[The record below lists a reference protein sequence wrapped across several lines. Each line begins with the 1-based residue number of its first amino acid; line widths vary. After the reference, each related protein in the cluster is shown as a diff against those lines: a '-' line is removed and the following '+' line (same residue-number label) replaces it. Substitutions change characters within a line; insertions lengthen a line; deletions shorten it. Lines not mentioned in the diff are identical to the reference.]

1 MSDSTPS
8 TPKRLGGFLNGYLES
23 PFSGIVPWVVLS
35 VLSTPG
41 RFEEAV
47 CFALGLTLMTMWAGS
62 RRDIPV
68 YALDVFGAA
77 FFVALAALGL
87 IASPG
92 MIRFLETWAG
102 DLSNIVLAL
111 FVATTIVVR
120 KPFTLPYAKEN
131 TPEEFWGTQLFLH
144 INYAI
149 SWIWVGAFAFS
160 ATVGLFGDGVLHDA
174 NNFWTNWVLPIA
186 ATFFAAAF
194 SEFYPAYAGVRE
206 AATRGD
212 VEEAPSVVKLVE
224 WFPMFVVVVGIF
236 GWFTHAL
243 PDGAGIGTIGI
254 GIVGSVLISKL
265 SPSEGK

>member
-1 MSDSTPS
+1 MSDSTPA
-8 TPKRLGGFLNGYLES
+8 TPKKLRSFLNGYLES

-41 RFEEAV
+41 RFEAAV
-47 CFALGLTLMTMWAGS
+47 GFALGLTLMTMWAGS
-62 RRDIPV
+62 RRGIPV

-77 FFVALAALGL
+77 FFVALAVLGL

-111 FVATTIVVR
+111 FVVTTIVLR
-120 KPFTLPYAKEN
+120 KPFTLPYAEET

-160 ATVGLFGDGVLHDA
+160 ATVGLFGDAVLHDA
-174 NNFWTNWVLPIA
+174 NNFWTNWVSPIA
-186 ATFFAAAF
+186 AIFFAAAF
-194 SEFYPAYAGVRE
+194 SEFYPAFAGARE
-206 AATRGD
+206 AATRGE
-212 VEEAPSVVKLVE
+212 VEESPSVVKLVE
-224 WFPMFVVVVGIF
+224 WVPMFVVVVGIF
-236 GWFTHAL
+236 GWVTHAL
-243 PDGAGIGTIGI
+243 RDAAGIAMIGI
-254 GIVGSVLISKL
+254 GVVGSVLISKL
-265 SPSEGK
+265 STIDGK